1 MVKFTNVMKI
11 NGYEY
16 DEFYPDKF
24 DKLENVEFKAVKI
37 FIQDIKFRVNG
48 TGEKKKKMV

>member
-24 DKLENVEFKAVKI
+24 DKLDALYETECSKLTDTKEYLELQYLI
-37 FIQDIKFRVNG
+37 
-48 TGEKKKKMV
+48 